1 MLCTSPYPEISN
13 PTQSHPI
20 HFSTTVLHPS
30 ELAFIKSLDG
40 NSHSNM
46 EDHSERGREADDKQ
60 EDESEEVESKILWQL
75 LDQKWSK
82 IMFDAR
88 EKTSAPTCKFS
99 SWLPS

>member
-1 MLCTSPYPEISN
+1 M
-13 PTQSHPI
+13 
-20 HFSTTVLHPS
+20 V
-30 ELAFIKSLDG
+30 FIKSLSG
-40 NSHSNM
+40 NSHSNV

-75 LDQKWSK
+75 LDQKWWK

-88 EKTSAPTCKFS
+88 KNLIVLTCKFS